1 MKQEVI
7 PKKYYRFSILESC
20 DYMNR
25 HLNYYNELPTLYLIP
40 TPIGNMEDMTIR
52 ALSVLKKVDI
62 LFAEDTRVSI
72 KLLNYYNL
80 QIPLKSYHEHNKA
93 TQTDVILSLLKEGK
107 TVGLVSDAGMPLMS
121 DPGFEIVQASI
132 EAGFNVV
139 SLPGANAAL
148 TGLAMSGIK
157 PHPFTF
163 YGFLNP
169 RSSKRQKELEL
180 LKTRTE
186 TLLFYEAPH
195 RIKDTLYDLYKV
207 FGDRKAC
214 IAREISKKFEEMIR
228 GTLSE
233 LKDLEDLPG
242 EMVIIV
248 SGYDSSLEVMEEI
261 SIVSRVETLIQ
272 EGLSKNDAFK
282 KVASERGLAKS
293 VIYKE
298 YHENHLD

>member
-1 MKQEVI
+1 M
-7 PKKYYRFSILESC
+7 
-20 DYMNR
+20 DR
-25 HLNYYNELPTLYLIP
+25 HSNYYNELASLYLIP
-40 TPIGNMEDMTIR
+40 TPIGNLEDITFR
-52 ALSVLKKVDI
+52 AVSILKKVDI
-62 LFAEDTRVSI
+62 LFAEDTRVTI
-72 KLLNYYNL
+72 KLLNYYNI
-80 QIPLKSYHEHNKA
+80 QVPLKSYHDHNKN
-93 TQTDVILSLLKEGK
+93 TQTDVIMTLLKEGK

-121 DPGFEIVQASI
+121 DPGFEIAQAAI
-132 EAGFNVV
+132 EAGYNVV

-169 RSSKRQKELEL
+169 RSTKRQKELEL
-180 LKTRTE
+180 LKQRTE
-186 TLLFYEAPH
+186 TLVFYEAPH
-195 RIKDTLYDLYKV
+195 RISDTLYDLYKV

-214 IAREISKKFEEMIR
+214 IAREITKKFEEMIR

-233 LKDLEDLPG
+233 LKDLEPMPG

-248 SGYDSSLEVMEEI
+248 SGYDSTLEIIEEV
-261 SIVSRVETLIQ
+261 SVVSRVDALIL

-282 KVASERGLAKS
+282 KVASERGIAKS

>member
-1 MKQEVI
+1 M
-7 PKKYYRFSILESC
+7 
-20 DYMNR
+20 DR
-25 HLNYYNELPTLYLIP
+25 HSNYYNELPTLYLIP
-40 TPIGNMEDMTIR
+40 TPIGNMEDITIR
-52 ALSVLKKVDI
+52 ALSILKKVDI

-72 KLLNYYNL
+72 KLLNYYNV

-139 SLPGANAAL
+139 SLPGPNAAL

-180 LKTRTE
+180 IKNRTE

-233 LKDLEDLPG
+233 LKDLEELPG

-248 SGYDSSLEVMEEI
+248 SGYDSALEVTEEVA
-261 SIVSRVETLIQ
+261 IVSRVEALIE
-272 EGLSKNDAFK
+272 EGLSKNEAFK

>member
-1 MKQEVI
+1 M
-7 PKKYYRFSILESC
+7 
-20 DYMNR
+20 DR
-25 HLNYYNELPTLYLIP
+25 HSNYYNELASLYLIP
-40 TPIGNMEDMTIR
+40 TPIGNLEDITFR
-52 ALSVLKKVDI
+52 AVSILKKVDI
-62 LFAEDTRVSI
+62 LFAEDTRVTI
-72 KLLNYYNL
+72 KLLNYYNI
-80 QIPLKSYHEHNKA
+80 QVPLKSYHDHNKN
-93 TQTDVILSLLKEGK
+93 TQTDVIMTLLKEGK

-121 DPGFEIVQASI
+121 DPGFEIAQAAI
-132 EAGFNVV
+132 EAGYNVV

-169 RSSKRQKELEL
+169 RSTKRQKELEL
-180 LKTRTE
+180 LKQRTE
-186 TLLFYEAPH
+186 TLVFYEAPH
-195 RIKDTLYDLYKV
+195 RISDTLYDLYKV

-214 IAREISKKFEEMIR
+214 IAREITKKFEEMIR

-233 LKDLEDLPG
+233 LKDLEPMPG

-248 SGYDSSLEVMEEI
+248 SGYDSTLEIIEEV
-261 SIVSRVETLIQ
+261 SVVSRVDALIL

-282 KVASERGLAKS
+282 KVASERGIAKS

-298 YHENHLD
+298 YHENLLD